1 MGKLCP
7 ARPACAWRANVLSLV
22 TLSKKSVWKILIN
35 ELFRAKNC
43 TSRLCTSPLH
53 AEWPLLRSKVY
64 FRKNEFLGG
73 FPLGGRKGGGGGVA
87 VRYCQIQLQKIA
99 GKLRKPPPPS
109 WRVKV
114 ICGAII
120 IHTVSVRWSV
130 GYAMNNLDG
139 VPCIHPSL
147 GIQIYIPL
155 L

>member
-1 MGKLCP
+1 MEHP
-7 ARPACAWRANVLSLV
+7 TTQTRRPDTYFILV
-22 TLSKKSVWKILIN
+22 TVKRRIN
-35 ELFRAKNC
+35 IYG
-43 TSRLCTSPLH
+43 SP
-53 AEWPLLRSKVY
+53 W
-64 FRKNEFLGG
+64 
-73 FPLGGRKGGGGGVA
+73 GVA
-87 VRYCQIQLQKIA
+87 VRYRQIQLQKIA
-99 GKLRKPPPPS
+99 GKIAEPPPPS